1 MPGNN
6 GWLSGIV
13 PYGAD
18 QTVCLVDSVGAGGT
32 VYRDTEIENADLET
46 MSADI
51 AAEIQMRCDMD
62 GAPVPDHLTDF
73 VRTHTPSTNT
83 PVGSS
88 ACLLAESPVGI
99 KTDFPGSSNHHWQR
113 R

>member
-1 MPGNN
+1 MRSIPRNN

-13 PYGAD
+13 PYGVD
-18 QTVCLVDSVGAGGT
+18 QAVCLVIDSFGAGGT

-51 AAEIQMRCDMD
+51 AAEIRMRCDMD

-73 VRTHTPSTNT
+73 VELTRRQPTRQLALRLR
-83 PVGSS
+83 VGDISF
-88 ACLLAESPVGI
+88 LKFL
-99 KTDFPGSSNHHWQR
+99 
-113 R
+113 